1 MADYTFN
8 PQTQSQNPPPE
19 SPETKD
25 GKRIWNVFKSTIVL
39 DELSVQQTKG
49 AESQTQKVESLA
61 SAEFPLIKINDYFL
75 SRNEID
81 HLIID
86 STGKVPEVTLSVS
99 FTDELFLSKNMPMDG
114 DIISIAIQSKSDV
127 LKPIRNDYVITGV
140 RTTRKKT
147 DVASVS
153 MTFFGKLFL
162 PGWDAYMGSESIKG
176 TSMDALKKV
185 ATDMGLG
192 FNTNEEDTDDLQIW
206 YSIDTIAEII
216 DEITE
221 RAWKDEDSFFD
232 WWIDIYYNLNFVN
245 IQKQLLSGEEEVDD
259 AALIGNVPSSYW
271 WGTKSDKTV
280 GGPKAFSNI
289 SSYRTSSFYIT
300 NWRPINNASR
310 ITFEYGTSSY
320 CSFFEHHNTLFSDP
334 EAKKYWELE
343 IPPDYDK
350 DKLSTHIILRGRAQW
365 DPSTGDQS
373 ARANYNYN
381 DIYKRVAWVG
391 TQYTISNPEED
402 NTKWTGNQ
410 HRNYM
415 RARVHNLI
423 NKVELEKLNVE
434 IEVQGVNLNVIKGDK
449 VPIVILKKDRLEAL
463 KVDNDFRESE
473 MLDRFY
479 SGWFYV
485 KGFTLSWSAQDDNI
499 LNDFSQSFL
508 LTRRE
513 WPTPVEVAPRKNQNE

>member
-86 STGKVPEVTLSVS
+86 STGKVPEITLSVS

-147 DVASVS
+147 DVSSVS
-153 MTFFGKLFL
+153 MTFFGKLFV

-176 TSMDALKKV
+176 TSMDALKKI
-185 ATDMGLG
+185 ATDIGLG

-221 RAWKDEDSFFD
+221 RAWKDEDSFF
-232 WWIDIYYNLNFVN
+232 
-245 IQKQLLSGEEEVDD
+245 
-259 AALIGNVPSSYW
+259 
-271 WGTKSDKTV
+271 
-280 GGPKAFSNI
+280 
-289 SSYRTSSFYIT
+289 
-300 NWRPINNASR
+300 
-310 ITFEYGTSSY
+310 
-320 CSFFEHHNTLFSDP
+320 
-334 EAKKYWELE
+334 
-343 IPPDYDK
+343 
-350 DKLSTHIILRGRAQW
+350 
-365 DPSTGDQS
+365 
-373 ARANYNYN
+373 
-381 DIYKRVAWVG
+381 
-391 TQYTISNPEED
+391 
-402 NTKWTGNQ
+402 
-410 HRNYM
+410 
-415 RARVHNLI
+415 
-423 NKVELEKLNVE
+423 
-434 IEVQGVNLNVIKGDK
+434 
-449 VPIVILKKDRLEAL
+449 
-463 KVDNDFRESE
+463 
-473 MLDRFY
+473 
-479 SGWFYV
+479 
-485 KGFTLSWSAQDDNI
+485 
-499 LNDFSQSFL
+499 
-508 LTRRE
+508 
-513 WPTPVEVAPRKNQNE
+513 